1 MCILRII
8 KKKKKKKKRH
18 QSIDMTVNKPVWSTQ
33 DASLPI
39 GKVNTSQD
47 GGGLANFWNLTFI
60 TKHFISSNWLVALYR
75 AMMVNQLT
83 DK

>member
-33 DASLPI
+33 DASLPV

-47 GGGLANFWNLTFI
+47 GGGLANF
-60 TKHFISSNWLVALYR
+60 
-75 AMMVNQLT
+75 
-83 DK
+83 